1 MKTIYDTYELNNGMH
16 NPCLGFGTFKSADG
30 KNAEVLKMAI
40 DAGYRYFDTASF
52 YETETYLAEAI
63 KDSGLKREDFF
74 ITSKAWKTEMGY
86 ENVKCAFNRSLE
98 NLQTDYLDM
107 YLIHWPLPE
116 DGYKDWKQLDVET
129 WKAMEELY
137 YSGKVKA
144 IGVSNFLPHHI
155 DNLLQHCKMRPAVY
169 QIEFHPGYT
178 QEMTVA
184 YCKSQNILVQAWS
197 PIGRSSLLNNEMLQE
212 IAAHYHVSVA
222 QLCIRYAIQ
231 RGIVPL
237 PKSSSVERMRQ
248 NQDVFGFEIN
258 REDMFRI
265 GTMAQTGWSGQ
276 HPDDGS
282 TRTASR

>member
-155 DNLLQHCKMRPAVY
+155 DNLLQHCKMRPAVD

-265 GTMAQTGWSGQ
+265 GTMAQTGWSRQ

>member
-86 ENVKCAFNRSLE
+86 ENAKCAFNRSLE

-137 YSGKVKA
+137 CSGKVKA

-155 DNLLQHCKMRPAVY
+155 DNLLQHCKMRPAVD

-276 HPDDGS
+276 HPDEGS
-282 TRTASR
+282 TRTACR